1 MRDGEG
7 LGGLECCSPWGH
19 RIRHILV
26 TEQQQQLHPHQL
38 FHLSLLYNVY
48 LLALIDILQFV
59 YIWKTLFP
67 LQLSRMENIVNQNS
81 GNLLKIF
88 SRNLAKQFKN
98 VISFHVS

>member
-7 LGGLECCSPWGH
+7 LGGLVCFSPWGH

-26 TEQQQQLHPHQL
+26 TEQQQLHPHQL
-38 FHLSLLYNVY
+38 FHLSLLYHVH

-59 YIWKTLFP
+59 YILLP

-88 SRNLAKQFKN
+88 SRNLAKQFTN
-98 VISFHVS
+98 ITSFHVS